1 MRRWSKLCS
10 FSSNGSQQMARE
22 IKEFNGFPM
31 RHSRVGSSSY
41 FGSHWW
47 GDKVYNKGLVRRK
60 LNWVQR
66 DCFMNILWDCFRN
79 NDVLLTFLLSSL
91 VSGRRTT
98 FPRTSGFVDSVV
110 DVDRVNSSFK
120 LSFESSWR
128 SFKATLLT
136 TAFVAC
142 DSAKEMFDK
151 TAIRPVINLLLSN
164 CRCGLWKE
172 S

>member
-22 IKEFNGFPM
+22 IKENGFPM
-31 RHSRVGSSSY
+31 RLSRVGSSSY

-66 DCFMNILWDCFRN
+66 DCFMIILWDCFRN

>member
-1 MRRWSKLCS
+1 M
-10 FSSNGSQQMARE
+10 
-22 IKEFNGFPM
+22 
-31 RHSRVGSSSY
+31 
-41 FGSHWW
+41 
-47 GDKVYNKGLVRRK
+47 
-60 LNWVQR
+60 
-66 DCFMNILWDCFRN
+66 
-79 NDVLLTFLLSSL
+79 
-91 VSGRRTT
+91 SGRRTT

-172 S
+172 AYLKTVKFISSLLKSVAFLHSSSKFIGYREKYDLNNT